1 MKIERNKKEV
11 PFDEI
16 AVGETFECE
25 KGIFLKIEP
34 VYDKGFDDNFT
45 GRNAV
50 DLVEGISWYFDDF
63 FYVTPIAGKFVI
75 E

>member
-1 MKIERNKKEV
+1 MIIERNEV

-25 KGIFLKIEP
+25 EGIFLKIKP

-45 GRNAV
+45 DRNAV
-50 DLVEGISWYFDDF
+50 DLVEGTSWYFADG